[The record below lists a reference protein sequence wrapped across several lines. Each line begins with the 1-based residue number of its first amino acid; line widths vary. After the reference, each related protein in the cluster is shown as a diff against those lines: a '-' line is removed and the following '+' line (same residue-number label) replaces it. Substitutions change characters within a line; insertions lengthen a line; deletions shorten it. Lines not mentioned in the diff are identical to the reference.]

1 MMFIG
6 AFPPPVHGAAEIN
19 ERVVQLAGAEK
30 IHVVKCNT
38 SPLPGSVGLRYHL
51 SRVRAYLRVYD
62 EILRCDAHAHRG
74 AYVSLSGGF
83 GLWYDLVATALCRMT
98 GLALVF
104 HHHSFAYLAT
114 PSLIVRMIVRTA
126 GRRQAHI
133 ALCPIM
139 AQRIR
144 ALYGSHIQIT
154 VVSNLALLELAIAA
168 EKPAGAALRTL
179 GYLSN
184 ISFEKGIDRYLDLL
198 ALLRAGGS
206 RIKGLIAGPF
216 QDDQVRAYVERR
228 IAELGEIDYLG
239 PVYDARKA
247 EFFASIDLLVFP
259 SRYINEAE
267 PLVLYEAL
275 AAGIPSA
282 ASARGCIAGINAR
295 ASIILL
301 NATGSDLDSLAQQI
315 RRWEKDAEAYADT
328 ARAVR
333 GEFAAL
339 QAQCAEDAGRLRELL
354 RSYEDV

>member
-1 MMFIG
+1 MIFIG
-6 AFPPPVHGAAEIN
+6 AFPPPIHGAAEIN
-19 ERVVQLAGAEK
+19 ERVVQLAAAEK
-30 IHVVKCNT
+30 IDLVKCNA
-38 SPLPGSVGLRYHL
+38 SPLPGSTGLRYHV
-51 SRVRAYLRVYD
+51 SRVRAYLRVYY
-62 EILRCDAHAHRG
+62 EILRCAPHAHRA

-83 GLWYDLVATALCRMT
+83 GLCYDLAAVALCRIK
-98 GLALVF
+98 GLALIF
-104 HHHSFAYLAT
+104 HHHSFAYLDT
-114 PSLIVRMIVRTA
+114 PSLIVGMIVRAA

-139 AQRIR
+139 AQRLH
-144 ALYGSHIQIT
+144 ALYGSHLQIV
-154 VVSNLALLELAIAA
+154 VVSNLTLLDLAVAA
-168 EKPAGAALRTL
+168 ERSAGAVLRTL

-228 IAELGEIDYLG
+228 MAEIGEIDYLG

-259 SRYINEAE
+259 SRYGNEAE

-282 ASARGCIAGINAR
+282 ASARGCIAGINAP
-295 ASIILL
+295 ASIFLL
-301 NATGSDLDSLAQQI
+301 NATGSDLDALAQQI
-315 RRWEKDAEAYADT
+315 RRWEKDAEAYANT

-339 QAQCAEDAGRLRELL
+339 QAQRTEDAERLRQLL
-354 RSYEDV
+354 RSYEDA

>member
-1 MMFIG
+1 MIFIG
-6 AFPPPVHGAAEIN
+6 SFPPPIHGAAEIN
-19 ERVVQLAGAEK
+19 ERVIQLAAAEK

-38 SPLPGSVGLRYHL
+38 SPLPGSFGLRYHV
-51 SRVRAYLRVYD
+51 SRVRAYLRVYG
-62 EILRCDAHAHRG
+62 EILRCDARAQRA

-83 GLWYDLVATALCRMT
+83 GLCYDLVAVALCRMK

-104 HHHSFAYLAT
+104 HHHSFAYLSA
-114 PSLIVRMIVRTA
+114 PSLIFRMIVRAA
-126 GRRQAHI
+126 GRRQTHI

-144 ALYGSHIQIT
+144 ALYGAHIQIA
-154 VVSNLALLELAIAA
+154 VVSNLALLELAAAA
-168 EKPAGAALRTL
+168 EKPVGAALRTL

-206 RIKGLIAGPF
+206 RIKGAIAGPF
-216 QDDQVRAYVERR
+216 QDEQVRAYVERR
-228 IAELGEIDYLG
+228 MAEIGEIDYLG

-247 EFFASIDLLVFP
+247 AFFASIDLLVFP

-282 ASARGCIAGINAR
+282 ASARGCIAGINAPT
-295 ASIILL
+295 SILLL
-301 NATGSDLDSLAQQI
+301 NATGSDLDALAQKI
-315 RRWEKDAEAYADT
+315 RRWEKDAAAYADT

-339 QAQCAEDAGRLRELL
+339 QAQCAEDAMRLGELL
-354 RSYEDV
+354 RSYEEA